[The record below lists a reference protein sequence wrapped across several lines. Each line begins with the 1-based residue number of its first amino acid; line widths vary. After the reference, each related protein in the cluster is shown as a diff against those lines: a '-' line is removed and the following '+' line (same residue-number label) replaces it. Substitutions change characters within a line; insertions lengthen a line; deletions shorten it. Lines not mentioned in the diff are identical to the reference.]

1 MRHLLTTP
9 SSGRLRNTL
18 SEMQLTKICTAY
30 LPHRPS
36 EYHLEVEPGKEVI
49 ERVKLLKEFLLT
61 RGFRFSAFPWRRVH
75 ARPLP
80 RRLLPQVRPQ
90 DPPPTVQDRVQQLR
104 RGGGQQVQ
112 AVISLGIS
120 GAARGNSKSML
131 LT

>member
-1 MRHLLTTP
+1 MLLMRHLLTTL

-61 RGFRFSAFPWRRVH
+61 RLSIFSLSLAACTRSSATSAASTASTSPRSTADCPRSSSTASARWWTTSTGRHITRDFRSSTR
-75 ARPLP
+75 
-80 RRLLPQVRPQ
+80 
-90 DPPPTVQDRVQQLR
+90 
-104 RGGGQQVQ
+104 
-112 AVISLGIS
+112 
-120 GAARGNSKSML
+120 
-131 LT
+131 